1 MTMIASEALSAQEL
15 VQTYNQLATK
25 LGHPEVTSRFSSKA
39 LGIKRC
45 QDLEEQL
52 QTWQSQGNGQ
62 ADEFEAQEE
71 PVQEEPVQE
80 EPVQEEPVQEEPVQ
94 EEPVQEEP
102 VQEEPVQEEPVQED
116 DDDGP
121 DLSNLTPQE
130 AKVQLEASYNRNK
143 KEEPKEAASQLHAF
157 FGDPELPSP
166 EEQRAQA
173 KEAKLKAQPKAPK
186 AQSEPPAE
194 MIQVDVSDPEAM
206 IKAFKVREGTN
217 KHRLLTAMIHAM
229 GQSLSLSTMLKAA
242 YGKDGVGDE
251 GSLMMIVKGILV
263 AITKNGL
270 PFEVEKTRVA
280 KVLHLALIHLEPE
293 QEPKQKP
300 KQEPEA

>member
-1 MTMIASEALSAQEL
+1 MTMIAYEALSAQEL

-39 LGIKRC
+39 LGIKKC
-45 QDLEEQL
+45 QALEELL
-52 QTWQSQGNGQ
+52 QQANGQ
-62 ADEFEAQEE
+62 ADEDLAQEQVAQEE
-71 PVQEEPVQE
+71 PVQEELAQE
-80 EPVQEEPVQEEPVQ
+80 E
-94 EEPVQEEP
+94 
-102 VQEEPVQEEPVQED
+102 
-116 DDDGP
+116 DGP

-130 AKVQLEASYNRNK
+130 AKAQLEAFYNRNK
-143 KEEPKEAASQLHAF
+143 KEEPKEEQQEDKTQLHSV

-166 EEQRAQA
+166 EKQRAQA
-173 KEAKLKAQPKAPK
+173 KEAKLKAQSKAPK

-194 MIQVDVSDPEAM
+194 MIQVDVSDPEAVF
-206 IKAFKVREGTN
+206 KAFKVREGTN

-242 YGKDGVGDE
+242 YGKEGVGDE
-251 GSLMMIVKGILV
+251 GSLMMIVKGINV

-270 PFEVEKTRVA
+270 PFDVRKTRVA

-293 QEPKQKP
+293 QESEQESE
-300 KQEPEA
+300 QEPEA